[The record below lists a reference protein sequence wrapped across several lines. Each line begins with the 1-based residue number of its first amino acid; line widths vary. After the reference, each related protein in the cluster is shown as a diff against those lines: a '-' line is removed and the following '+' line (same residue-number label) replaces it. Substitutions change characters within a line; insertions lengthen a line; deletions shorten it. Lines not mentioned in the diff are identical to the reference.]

1 MSQMMKRTASKAS
14 KGDDYNARFREII
27 DREFPT
33 LEGRQVPQSF
43 VCAEGGDF
51 THGERAIEL
60 ARRFGIVLMPWQRD
74 QVLYSLAQDADGKW
88 LHPDIVLLCPRQ
100 NGKSLILEVIM
111 LYRFFILGHQIVFSA
126 HQWRTAKSIRN
137 RIWRR
142 IKSKPWAARRLVRNT
157 ASAGEAEMETA
168 EGGKIQF
175 TTRSNDMGRGF
186 DEIDLLLLDEAYN
199 LESGELD
206 AVAPTQLAAA
216 DPQTYYTSS
225 AVNKE
230 KHAKGEELSRV
241 RERALGDENEG
252 ILFSEFCAPEGMDRD
267 DPLTWR
273 LSNPSFGFPKL
284 VDDKKMRSMRAKLTD
299 TGFDVEMIGWGQWF
313 SRAAKAETAL
323 VDLAR
328 WSALQ
333 CDEPV
338 LTGDACMGV
347 DVTPDGEHIG
357 MVSAQRA
364 GDSVFVKLAELDDFT
379 RDGSVQS
386 IKANVDLND
395 PLGVVID
402 PSGPA
407 GTVVDPLRRVG
418 VEPECLSGGK
428 VAAAYELLL
437 SLVREGKLL
446 HDGDPR
452 FLAAWEVA
460 KERGSNSKFRSFE
473 RYSGNIACLVALSFA
488 VWGLQEFEIP
498 EEAPIVES
506 KKRYVGS
513 ARPVMAATA
522 TAPMSF

>member
-1 MSQMMKRTASKAS
+1 MSQMMKRTASKTSA
-14 KGDDYNARFREII
+14 GDDYNARFREII

-33 LEGRQVPQSF
+33 LEGRQIPQSF

-111 LYRFFILGHQIVFSA
+111 LYRLFIMGHQIVFSA

-323 VDLAR
+323 VDLTR
-328 WSALQ
+328 WTALQ

-347 DVTPDGEHIG
+347 DVTPDGENAG

-364 GDSVFVKLAELDDFT
+364 GDAVYVELAPLDEFT
-379 RDGSVQS
+379 RDAMVTEV
-386 IKANVDLND
+386 KKNVDLND

-407 GTVVDPLRRVG
+407 GTLADPLQRAG

-473 RYSGNIACLVALSFA
+473 RYSGNISCLVAMSFA

-498 EEAPIVES
+498 DEAPVVET

-513 ARPVMAATA
+513 ARPVSASQG
-522 TAPMSF
+522 APVMSF